1 MEIRRGGSPLGVAV
15 SGSGGFGAVEVI
27 IYNFDI
33 EIING
38 LLSMNNESLLV
49 RLKKMLSFCAVVVV
63 MMIVWGSRTRRR

>member
-49 RLKKMLSFCAVVVV
+49 RLKKMLSFCAVVV